1 MKVHILEGPCC
12 SKNHKYRNMCVK
24 LFGIYFA
31 VAAHNMPGG
40 FGPCSCGLH
49 WSPAH
54 PHQVKSSKFSQ
65 FSLPPSP
72 GTAEQAEALQVLQ
85 QEVGLD
91 FWLEPIQGRA
101 VDIRVAPEQVDSIF
115 QLNK

>member
-1 MKVHILEGPCC
+1 MQTNDRMWRKTRSPNTGGC
-12 SKNHKYRNMCVK
+12 
-24 LFGIYFA
+24 FGTDANRFY
-31 VAAHNMPGG
+31 P
-40 FGPCSCGLH
+40 
-49 WSPAH
+49 
-54 PHQVKSSKFSQ
+54 
-65 FSLPPSP
+65 LPPSP